1 MTATIERLAH
11 IAQERGIDFVLI
23 GGNAVI
29 LSGFARSTIDIDLMI
44 CTSHRSRW
52 LDVMRE
58 IGYRLFN
65 GTPAFSQFE
74 CPSKQGPAIDLMYV
88 AEPTWAAIRGGAIL
102 KNLGT
107 ASLHIPRPEHIVA
120 LKLHAAKSPTR
131 SKPETDWEDIRQIV
145 QTHRLKI
152 SDPAFRALVEK
163 HGSGDAV
170 ARIVSFE
177 NP

>member
-44 CTSHRSRW
+44 CTSHRNRW

-65 GTPAFSQFE
+65 GT
-74 CPSKQGPAIDLMYV
+74 
-88 AEPTWAAIRGGAIL
+88 
-102 KNLGT
+102 
-107 ASLHIPRPEHIVA
+107 
-120 LKLHAAKSPTR
+120 
-131 SKPETDWEDIRQIV
+131 
-145 QTHRLKI
+145 
-152 SDPAFRALVEK
+152 PAFRALVEK